1 MVFFISHIS
10 ELKGIRGN
18 FVDFM
23 RSTVTKDIQIMRK
36 KRSNLDDRISGAL

>member
-1 MVFFISHIS
+1 MAFSYFHIS
-10 ELKGIRGN
+10 ELKDIRGN

-36 KRSNLDDRISGAL
+36 KRSNLDDRIGGAL